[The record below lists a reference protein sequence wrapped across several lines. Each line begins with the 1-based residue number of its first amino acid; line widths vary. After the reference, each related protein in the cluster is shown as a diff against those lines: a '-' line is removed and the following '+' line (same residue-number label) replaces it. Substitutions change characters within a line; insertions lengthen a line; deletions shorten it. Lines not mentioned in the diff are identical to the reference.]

1 MPAEV
6 IAGVRALATG
16 RDYEMDAQRRGAGR
30 RSMGDVDDYEDEE
43 DEEEEYDD
51 EEEDGLDGLEIDLE
65 DLMQESTKDKE
76 GSVVNALKRSIAAAA
91 TNKHAPAAADDD
103 VEEEE
108 DGDDVLDGLEI
119 DLEDLLKATEQDAD
133 GSVAHALSKSIT
145 AGAVARGQARAS
157 PRALDELPTTFVK
170 AKVRTWYQSMS

>member
-1 MPAEV
+1 M
-6 IAGVRALATG
+6 RALATG

-30 RSMGDVDDYEDEE
+30 RSMGDVDNYEDEE
-43 DEEEEYDD
+43 DDEEEYDD

-91 TNKHAPAAADDD
+91 TNKHAPAAAADD
-103 VEEEE
+103 VIEDEE

-119 DLEDLLKATEQDAD
+119 DLDDLLQATEQDAD
-133 GSVAHALSKSIT
+133 GSVAHALSKSIA
-145 AGAVARGQARAS
+145 AGALARGQARAS
-157 PRALDELPTTFVK
+157 PRALDELPTAFVK
-170 AKVRTWYQSMS
+170 AKVVRHPLS